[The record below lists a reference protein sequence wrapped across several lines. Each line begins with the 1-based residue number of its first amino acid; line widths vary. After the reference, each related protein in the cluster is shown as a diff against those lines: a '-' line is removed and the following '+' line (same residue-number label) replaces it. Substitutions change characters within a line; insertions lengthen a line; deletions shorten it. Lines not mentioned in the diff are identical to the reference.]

1 MQIIIAC
8 FDYLY
13 SPAKNEIDQLQKLP
27 WLVLLLI
34 KWVLVDEEYD
44 TSGKRDLDANK
55 FKKILQLLHD
65 LGSTIRGP
73 SQYAHHALFFRN
85 VAYQQ
90 FLYQHSF
97 GLACLARQSL
107 LFGSVEDSH
116 LFKREFVNLTGMS
129 IECFVELALI
139 LLCRFI
145 NGKGYTISSQWFQ
158 TVRSYYTANEIE
170 ALLRSLSINLPDLR
184 QKLLNLEG
192 AGRRSSEF
200 YEQTPFLR
208 FPLLKVNGQYL
219 CVYPNV
225 LFRTLEHFIYDVL
238 RSWDSNRFMAKFGD
252 VFERYLEKGLIYAK
266 VPHANEAVLKRELGG
281 TGSVIDFLCHDR
293 DSNILIDAKAVEMAY
308 EGKVTHLP
316 EIVKDKVKT
325 SIIKAIEQAFD
336 VLRRLQITNSK
347 NPVIQHRKTNYLL
360 VVTFKEL
367 YLMNGRNFYDA
378 IAKDKLDEISEEYK
392 GSPQIPLENMYFIT
406 VEEFDYLIEMIRLG
420 KTSFEVALAKAKE
433 SDSDIKSRK
442 FDFILHLS
450 SWDNELKAPQYI
462 QDEQD
467 QLFNKIVQILEEQ
480 EHIS

>member
-1 MQIIIAC
+1 M
-8 FDYLY
+8 
-13 SPAKNEIDQLQKLP
+13 DQLQKLP

-44 TSGKRDLDANK
+44 TSGKRDLDANR
-55 FKKILQLLHD
+55 FRKILQLMHD
-65 LGSTIRGP
+65 LGSKIRGP

-85 VAYQQ
+85 IAYQQ

-129 IECFVELALI
+129 IEHFVELALI

-145 NGKGYTISSQWFQ
+145 NGKGYTISPQWFQ
-158 TVRSYYTANEIE
+158 TVRSYYTADEIE
-170 ALLRSLSINLPDLR
+170 ALLGALSINFPDLR
-184 QKLLNLEG
+184 QKLLNIEG

-225 LFRTLEHFIYDVL
+225 LFCNLEHFIYDVL
-238 RSWDSNRFMAKFGD
+238 RSWDSNRFMAKFGE
-252 VFERYLEKGLIYAK
+252 VFERYVEKGLIYAK
-266 VPHANEAVLKRELGG
+266 VPHVNEAVLERELGG
-281 TGSVIDFLCHDR
+281 TGSLIDFLCHDK

-308 EGKVTHLP
+308 EGKVTHLA
-316 EIVKDKVKT
+316 EIVKNRVKT

-336 VLRRLQITNSK
+336 VLRRLQITNSE
-347 NPVIQHRKTNYLL
+347 NPAIRQRSTNYLL

-367 YLMNGRNFYDA
+367 YLGNGKNFYDA
-378 IAKDKLDEISEEYK
+378 IAKDKLDEISEKY
-392 GSPQIPLENMYFIT
+392 GGGPQIPLENMYFIT
-406 VEEFDYLIEMIRLG
+406 VEEFDYLIEMIRSG
-420 KTSFEVALAKAKE
+420 KTSFEGALAKAKE
-433 SDSDIKSRK
+433 SDADMRSRK
-442 FDFILHLS
+442 FDFFLHLS
-450 SWDNELKAPQYI
+450 SWDNELKPPQYI
-462 QDEQD
+462 QDEQERVYD
-467 QLFNKIVQILEEQ
+467 KIVQILREQ
-480 EHIS
+480 EKQKLE